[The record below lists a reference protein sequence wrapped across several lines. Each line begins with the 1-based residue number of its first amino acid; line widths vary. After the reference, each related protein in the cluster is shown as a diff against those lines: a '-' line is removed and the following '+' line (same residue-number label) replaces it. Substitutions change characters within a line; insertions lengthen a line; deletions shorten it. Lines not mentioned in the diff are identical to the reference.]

1 MRSPHNH
8 QSVRGETFAHVE
20 NRFKIHNGRPGLTP
34 CNRHRP
40 LVTQAG
46 GRLAKYDQI
55 VTKRQI
61 EFKQSQQTTE
71 EKIQNLQDQIS
82 ALESKMLTLRNLMAS
97 DYPHIKQKMSK
108 YKFDYMESVDD
119 ILVQLKKVLTQTDTL
134 LDQ

>member
-1 MRSPHNH
+1 MHTLKIALKLIIAGLVLLPVIATAHSSHNP
-8 QSVRGETFAHVE
+8 VDD
-20 NRFKIHNGRPGLTP
+20 I
-34 CNRHRP
+34 
-40 LVTQAG
+40 
-46 GRLAKYDQI
+46 AKYDQI

>member
-1 MRSPHNH
+1 MHTVKIALKLIIAGLVLLPVIATAHSSHNP
-8 QSVRGETFAHVE
+8 VDD
-20 NRFKIHNGRPGLTP
+20 I
-34 CNRHRP
+34 
-40 LVTQAG
+40 
-46 GRLAKYDQI
+46 AKYDQI

>member
-1 MRSPHNH
+1 MHTLKIALKSIMAGLVLLP
-8 QSVRGETFAHVE
+8 VIATAHSSHKPVDD
-20 NRFKIHNGRPGLTP
+20 I
-34 CNRHRP
+34 
-40 LVTQAG
+40 
-46 GRLAKYDQI
+46 AKYDQI

-134 LDQ
+134 HDQ